1 MMNYERYR
9 KYIET
14 QCPNCKNRV
23 TDLCEI
29 RIIQFDGEIITSC
42 VYFEKDKEVEKPK
55 KRLWTTAKRKRPL
68 MKL

>member
-1 MMNYERYR
+1 MNNHERYK

-14 QCPNCKNRV
+14 QCPNCKNKT

-29 RIIQFDGEIITSC
+29 RIVDTGSEIVTMC
-42 VYFEKDKEVEKPK
+42 AYFEKENEPDKPEKW
-55 KRLWTTAKRKRPL
+55 LWRTAKQKKPL